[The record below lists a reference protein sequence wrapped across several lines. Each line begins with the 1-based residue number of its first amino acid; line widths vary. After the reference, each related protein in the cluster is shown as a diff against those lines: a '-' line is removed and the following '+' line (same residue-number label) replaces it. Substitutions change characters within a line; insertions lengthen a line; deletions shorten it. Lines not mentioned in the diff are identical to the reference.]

1 MLEKRMRS
9 RTIPESRTGSPPKP
23 VIPAFSPSNSGIRH
37 PTPPVQAP
45 LPLNIT
51 FLFTGLLIF
60 NHFGRPFETVLVG
73 LKIPAV
79 ICGISILLVLFGGA
93 LKLIKSPIGIALGVN
108 ILWMTVITPIS
119 TWRGGSARYV
129 LWYVAF
135 WLVLTL
141 IVGVSPRSISDI
153 ARIGYI
159 TLFSCL
165 FHLLI
170 NGGSVGGRY
179 ALSGTFGN
187 SDDVALLAGYAI
199 PFMVLFAMQRKQLE
213 LRYGLLAVGVLYLLV
228 LVGRTGTR
236 AAIPALIGMLAVYF
250 VHSHMSKRVAIL
262 AFALVASVV
271 MLLVLPSST
280 LERLKTI
287 LDAFAS
293 EQTAQQL
300 PSTEAMD
307 STMER
312 RDLMKDAITITLRH
326 PITGVGPGEFPEYR
340 STLRYANGQQKRFFP
355 SHNTYLQ
362 ISSEAGITGLIIYL
376 VFLTTIYR
384 TLRRIRKLNASQTH
398 PQWLLVNQIT
408 VCLEAALVYFMI
420 CAFFMT
426 CDRHPHQFILAG
438 MAIALERMMQSWLK
452 QNPGPGPQPRMAV
465 PAPPLFGRQTQAS
478 LVLPARLR

>member
-1 MLEKRMRS
+1 MKSHRPV
-9 RTIPESRTGSPPKP
+9 PEPRTGSQPSPAAP
-23 VIPAFSPSNSGIRH
+23 VFSPTNLGIRQ
-37 PTPPVQAP
+37 PSAAAQSP
-45 LPLNIT
+45 LPFNLA
-51 FLFTGLLIF
+51 LFFAGLLIF

-73 LKIPAV
+73 LKIPAI
-79 ICGISILLVLFGGA
+79 ICGIGILIVLFGGA
-93 LKLIKSPIGIALGVN
+93 LKLLKAPIGIALGVN
-108 ILWMTVITPIS
+108 VLWMTVITPIS

-135 WLVLTL
+135 WVVLVL
-141 IVGVSPRSISDI
+141 IIAVAPRSIKDI
-153 ARIGYI
+153 ARIGYV
-159 TLFSCL
+159 TAFSCL
-165 FHLLI
+165 FHLLV
-170 NGGSVGGRY
+170 NGGSVEGRY

-199 PFMVLFAMQRKQLE
+199 PFMVLFAMQRRQLE
-213 LRYGLLAVGVLYLLV
+213 LRFGTLAVGVLYLLV

-236 AAIPALIGMLAVYF
+236 AAIPALVGMLAVYF
-250 VHSHMSKRVAIL
+250 IHSQMSKRVAIL
-262 AFALVASVV
+262 AFAAVASVV
-271 MLLVLPSST
+271 MLFVLPSAT

-287 LDAFAS
+287 ADAFTS
-293 EQTAQQL
+293 EAAAQQL

-326 PITGVGPGEFPEYR
+326 PVTGVGPGEFPEYR
-340 STLRYANGQQKRFFP
+340 STLLYANGQPKRFFP

-362 ISSEAGITGLIIYL
+362 ISSESGIPGLIIYL
-376 VFLTTIYR
+376 FFLTAIYR
-384 TLRRIRKLNASQTH
+384 TLRRIRKLNASHTH

-408 VCLEAALVYFMI
+408 VGLEAALVYFMI

-438 MAIALERMMQSWLK
+438 MAIALERVLQYGLK
-452 QNPGPGPQPRMAV
+452 QSPGPVSQPRMAV
-465 PAPPLFGRQTQAS
+465 PVHPAFGRQPEAS